1 MISKH
6 ETDFWS
12 PYELQANAVS
22 PHGEAHVA
30 ETLPAAVASLSMFLG
45 HVLEYHFFISCTAPH
60 LNLCCF
66 SQQLSPHSYW
76 PTSFVVHLWDFY
88 VLLVLTPA
96 SARKG
101 SFCEISII
109 ILIK

>member
-45 HVLEYHFFISCTAPH
+45 HVLEYHFFYLLHSTSSESMLFQPATEPPQLLAH
-60 LNLCCF
+60 FFRSALMGFLC
-66 SQQLSPHSYW
+66 
-76 PTSFVVHLWDFY
+76 PT
-88 VLLVLTPA
+88 
-96 SARKG
+96 G
-101 SFCEISII
+101 SNSGFC
-109 ILIK
+109 KKR